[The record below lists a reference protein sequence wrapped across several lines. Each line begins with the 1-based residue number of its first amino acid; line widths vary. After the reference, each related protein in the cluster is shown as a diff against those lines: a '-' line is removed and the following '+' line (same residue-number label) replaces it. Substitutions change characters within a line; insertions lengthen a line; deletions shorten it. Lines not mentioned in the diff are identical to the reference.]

1 MPKPKT
7 QPMVLRSGTPKRSM
21 TIRRKKSLT
30 NLPLNLIE
38 RSRVRS
44 KSKTRKV
51 IGRGRHLQKNPI
63 NPDTV
68 NVAGLPKH
76 YKLNIPIRTRKIRRL
91 SSLTPSPVK
100 TPTNTKSNSN
110 SRTPVVKFNEEEAI
124 EALQQIKEEIKNIK
138 KEKRLPG
145 FLKTSIEGAEYLQS
159 KLHSTTS
166 DENVKKF
173 TETIEGVSAQYQKW
187 KKDNKLA

>member
-30 NLPLNLIE
+30 NLPLNIIE

-51 IGRGRHLQKNPI
+51 IGRGRHLQKKPI
-63 NPDTV
+63 NPDIV
-68 NVAGLPKH
+68 NVARLPKH

-124 EALQQIKEEIKNIK
+124 EALQEIKKAVKRKGIPREIK
-138 KEKRLPG
+138 YLFE
-145 FLKTSIEGAEYLQS
+145 TAIAMEGDIG
-159 KLHSTTS
+159 KSTTTQEIVDEFKRRVS
-166 DENVKKF
+166 DIYTKF
-173 TETIEGVSAQYQKW
+173 GKY
-187 KKDNKLA
+187 L